1 MDSMLGVWM
10 WPESIR
16 LRKTEAVFDA
26 CRRAGVTDVFFLTK
40 GLNGTTAFHTPL
52 APAMDPER
60 DLLRDA
66 LEAAH
71 ERGIRLH
78 AWFTA
83 ASDRHYLKEHPE
95 AGLVHYTKG
104 PREDI
109 VSITDAAYADFLSA
123 VLADM
128 LDRYDP
134 DGVHLDYIRY
144 NHLICG
150 WSEDDRRRYREA
162 GADLGRLDALM
173 TRTFLEDNADNE
185 AVFNAYRAGDRDA
198 VCLASVRSANVC
210 RFAGI
215 LSDVVRGCG
224 RKLTLSMALMP
235 EGSYDDTAFAD
246 LHYGQVYGA
255 LSRFASL
262 YLPMS
267 YSQAYGKGAD
277 WVAETAAGTLRHG
290 VKTLVGVQA
299 YEGGTGLTLHNDLR
313 AVEKSGAAGA
323 CLFREG
329 GAVWAFR
336 SEGELSLLNPF
347 PVPVAACLLSSGEKS
362 ARIEVNAEPFTERSL
377 AVPFRPETVRA
388 WDENGRE
395 VCVLTVG

>member
-1 MDSMLGVWM
+1 MDSMLGIWM

-40 GLNGTTAFHTPL
+40 GLNGTTAFRSPLTP
-52 APAMDPER
+52 PMDPER
-60 DLLRDA
+60 ALLRDA

-71 ERGIRLH
+71 ERGMRLH
-78 AWFTA
+78 AWFTS

-109 VSITDAAYADFLSA
+109 VSITDPAYADYLSA

-150 WSEDDRRRYREA
+150 WSEDDRQRYREA

-173 TRTFLEDNADNE
+173 AKTFLDDNGDKE
-185 AVFNAYRAGDRDA
+185 AIFNAYRAGDRDA
-198 VCLASVRSANVC
+198 VCLAGVRSANVC

-224 RKLTLSMALMP
+224 RELILSMALMP

-246 LHYGQVYGA
+246 LHYGQVYGE
-255 LSRFASL
+255 LSRYASL
-262 YLPMS
+262 FLPMS
-267 YSQAYGKGAD
+267 YSQAYGKDAD

-299 YEGGTGLTLHNDLR
+299 YEGGTGLTLRDDLL
-313 AVEKSGAAGA
+313 AVKKSGAAGA

-336 SEGELSLLNPF
+336 SEGEISLLNPF
-347 PVPVAACLLSSGEKS
+347 SVPVAACRISAGEES
-362 ARIEVNAEPFTERSL
+362 ARIEVNADPFMERSF
-377 AVPFRPETVRA
+377 AVPFRPEAVQA